1 MTVTAQGRSGRRWGT
16 PARVVGLQ
24 TVVTLVVAAMALFW
38 SADEAKSAL
47 LGGLVAFVPNAY
59 FAWAASRPGR
69 SGAQQHV
76 GAQQEAVLEGGR
88 FLGRW
93 LVKMGLMVALLV
105 IALVVLKAG
114 SLGFFAGL
122 VAALMAQFASPWMG
136 GASNGMDGS
145 GSQPRD

>member
-1 MTVTAQGRSGRRWGT
+1 MTQAAHGRNGRRWGT

-24 TVVTLVVAAMALFW
+24 VVVTLCVAAVALFW

-47 LGGLVAFVPNAY
+47 LGGIVAFVPNAY
-59 FAWAASRPGR
+59 FAWAASRTGR
-69 SGAQQHV
+69 S

-105 IALVVLKAG
+105 IALAVLKAG

-136 GASNGMDGS
+136 GAGNGMDTS

>member
-1 MTVTAQGRSGRRWGT
+1 MTEAAHGRNRRRWGT

-24 TVVTLVVAAMALFW
+24 VVVTLFVAAAALFW
-38 SADEAKSAL
+38 SGDEAKSAL
-47 LGGLVAFVPNAY
+47 LGGIVAFVPNAY
-59 FAWAASRPGR
+59 FAWAASRTGR
-69 SGAQQHV
+69 SGALKRV

-105 IALVVLKAG
+105 IALAVLKAG

-136 GASNGMDGS
+136 GAGNGMDTS

>member
-24 TVVTLVVAAMALFW
+24 AVVTLVVAATALLW
-38 SADEAKSAL
+38 GADEAKSAL
-47 LGGLVAFVPNAY
+47 LGGMVAFVPNAY

-69 SGAQQHV
+69 A

-105 IALVVLKAG
+105 IAVAVFEAG

-136 GASNGMDGS
+136 GATNGKDGS

>member
-1 MTVTAQGRSGRRWGT
+1 MTVTAHGRSGRRWGT

-24 TVVTLVVAAMALFW
+24 VVVTLCVAAAALFW
-38 SADEAKSAL
+38 SVDEAKSAL
-47 LGGLVAFVPNAY
+47 LGGIVAFVPNAY
-59 FAWAASRPGR
+59 FAWAASRSGR
-69 SGAQQHV
+69 SGAP
-76 GAQQEAVLEGGR
+76 QQEAVLEGGR

-105 IALVVLKAG
+105 IALAVLKAG

-122 VAALMAQFASPWMG
+122 VAALMAQFASPWIG
-136 GASNGMDGS
+136 GASNGMDSS